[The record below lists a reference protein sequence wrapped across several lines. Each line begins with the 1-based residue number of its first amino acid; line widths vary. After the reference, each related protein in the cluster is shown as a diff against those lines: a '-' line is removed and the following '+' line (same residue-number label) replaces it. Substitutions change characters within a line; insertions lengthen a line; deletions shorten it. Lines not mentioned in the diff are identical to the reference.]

1 MGRLIRFSP
10 QTLLLLEALLAKPAN
25 WHHGYSLSQQT
36 ELASGT
42 LYPILMRLEKL
53 RWLETKWEDPGD
65 LGRPPRHLYR
75 LTSDGRAFA
84 REELAD
90 AHKHK
95 AWKPAFAEGDPS

>member
-1 MGRLIRFSP
+1 MGRRIRISR
-10 QTLLLLEALLAKPAN
+10 QTLLLLEALLGKPAH

-53 RWLETKWEDPGD
+53 AWLETKWEDPGA

-75 LTSDGRAFA
+75 LTSEARAWA
-84 REELAD
+84 REELQEAQ
-90 AHKHK
+90 ARKI
-95 AWKPAFAEGDPS
+95 WKPVLNRA